1 MLLALAFFYNSER
14 LTAFEIHTILTA
26 KKKTPYKFI
35 LAISRLQQ
43 TNQAAKLSK
52 KWAGA
57 DFLFKKRTAHSYN
70 ETTCSYYNKGRSQKH
85 SK

>member
-1 MLLALAFFYNSER
+1 MDGDN
-14 LTAFEIHTILTA
+14 
-26 KKKTPYKFI
+26 
-35 LAISRLQQ
+35 
-43 TNQAAKLSK
+43 TNYIAR